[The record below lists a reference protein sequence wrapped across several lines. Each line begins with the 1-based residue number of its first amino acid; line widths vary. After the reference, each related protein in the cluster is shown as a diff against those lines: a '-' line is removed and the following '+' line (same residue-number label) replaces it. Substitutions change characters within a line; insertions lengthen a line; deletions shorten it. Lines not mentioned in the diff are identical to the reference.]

1 MPQNLKLA
9 LDFSQPRPSSTVVP
23 QFGRSTCPGQFVAPA
38 QMGDVAN
45 VAAGPALMRARLERQ
60 RPSPGLREAEL
71 LGRREGLQR
80 LPHPLAG

>member
-1 MPQNLKLA
+1 VFGWSQLDTAPEIPQNLKLA

-45 VAAGPALMRARLERQ
+45 VAARPALMPCPPRAAAPIT
-60 RPSPGLREAEL
+60 RPA
-71 LGRREGLQR
+71 
-80 LPHPLAG
+80 